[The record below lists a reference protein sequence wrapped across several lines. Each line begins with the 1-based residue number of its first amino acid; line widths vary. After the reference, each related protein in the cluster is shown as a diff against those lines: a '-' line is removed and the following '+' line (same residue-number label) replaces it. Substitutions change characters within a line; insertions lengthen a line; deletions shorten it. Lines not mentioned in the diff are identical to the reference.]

1 MNSTDLETIRKR
13 LKWRA
18 THRGIKEMDIV
29 VGGFAEA
36 KLETLT
42 ELQLVEFA
50 AILELPDQDLL
61 AWITKQAPIPAEHQS
76 LLLDAVLG
84 FRPEAV
90 R

>member
-18 THRGIKEMDIV
+18 NHRGIKEMDIV
-29 VGGFAEA
+29 VGGFAEE

-42 ELQLVEFA
+42 ELQLREFA

-61 AWITKQAPIPAEHQS
+61 AWITKQAQIPPEHQS
-76 LLLDAVLG
+76 ALLDAVLG
-84 FRPEAV
+84 FRPEAL